1 MVELNNL
8 LDNLEDIKKLEHNL
22 ENNRKGKN
30 SQCEIFYHGS
40 YYDIPD
46 DEMLIPKKNFITVE
60 NGDSIFNNDARV
72 YLIKDVRYALWRFGN
87 FDVYRKAEGMGIIKD
102 AWKYGFK
109 EDYNG
114 KDKEFTVVEL
124 NDGAFIIKSNRGD
137 VYEKS

>member
-1 MVELNNL
+1 MVSAKYSIMEF
-8 LDNLEDIKKLEHNL
+8 IM
-22 ENNRKGKN
+22 
-30 SQCEIFYHGS
+30 IFP
-40 YYDIPD
+40 I
-46 DEMLIPKKNFITVE
+46 MKCLFLKKNFITVE

-72 YLIKDVRYALWRFGN
+72 YLTKDVRYTLWRCGN
-87 FDVYRKAEGMGIIKD
+87 FSVYRKAESMGIIKD

-124 NDGAFIIKSNRGD
+124 NDGVFIIKSNRGD